1 MTFDDIQKLWV
12 QNGGDPRWAPLMAGI
27 AIGESGGNP
36 QALNPDASTGDYSA
50 GLWQINYRNGIN
62 APLVP
67 GQYRAGMPIYGGGP
81 GVSPQQA
88 AANLMADPN
97 LQAKAAIDLF
107 GQNGAGI
114 GNWTNDSTW
123 NAWMRAGA
131 PQAPAAD
138 VVKGWLN
145 GNLGNPGAGAG
156 SEIAGLNS
164 SGNAVT
170 GVVGGCGAGDPGGI
184 DIFGAHIGT
193 KCQLKGL
200 TAGLMIGIGLITMG
214 AGLFILARNTGAA
227 QAVLKAAPSPIGRA
241 ARALPKQTAPS
252 TAVRQ
257 AGPKKVSI
265 ASRKRDEQ
273 AAKSAQAAQ
282 DEAVKQAQF
291 AQMDANLRATRR
303 AA

>member
-1 MTFDDIQKLWV
+1 M
-12 QNGGDPRWAPLMAGI
+12 
-27 AIGESGGNP
+27 
-36 QALNPDASTGDYSA
+36 
-50 GLWQINYRNGIN
+50 
-62 APLVP
+62 
-67 GQYRAGMPIYGGGP
+67 
-81 GVSPQQA
+81 
-88 AANLMADPN
+88 
-97 LQAKAAIDLF
+97 
-107 GQNGAGI
+107 
-114 GNWTNDSTW
+114 
-123 NAWMRAGA
+123 
-131 PQAPAAD
+131 
-138 VVKGWLN
+138 
-145 GNLGNPGAGAG
+145 
-156 SEIAGLNS
+156 
-164 SGNAVT
+164 
-170 GVVGGCGAGDPGGI
+170 VGGCGAGDPGGI

-273 AAKSAQAAQ
+273 AAKAAQAAQ

>member
-200 TAGLMIGIGLITMG
+200 TAGLLIGVGLTIMG
-214 AGLFILARNTGAA
+214 AGLFILARNTSAA
-227 QAVLKAAPSPIGRA
+227 QAVAKAVPGPAGRA
-241 ARALPKQTAPS
+241 ARSMPRQTAPA
-252 TAVRQ
+252 TAIKQ
-257 AGPKKVSI
+257 AAPKAPSL
-265 ASRKRDEQ
+265 AQRKRDEKAARAAQ
-273 AAKSAQAAQ
+273 AAK
-282 DEAVKQAQF
+282 DESVKQAQF
-291 AQMDANLRATRR
+291 AQMDANMRGTRR

>member
-1 MTFDDIQKLWV
+1 MAQLTYEQIQQVWT

-27 AIGESGGNP
+27 AIAESGGITD
-36 QALNPDASTGDYSA
+36 ALNPDASTGDYSA

-97 LQAKAAIDLF
+97 LQAKAAIDLL
-107 GQNGAGI
+107 GQNAAGI
-114 GNWTNDSTW
+114 GNWTNDATW
-123 NAWMRAGA
+123 QKWMAAGA
-131 PQAPAAD
+131 PQAPSSD
-138 VVKGWLN
+138 TVKAWLGGSSTGIN
-145 GNLGNPGAGAG
+145 
-156 SEIAGLNS
+156 SEISGLNA
-164 SGNAVT
+164 SGNAV
-170 GVVGGCGAGDPGGI
+170 VQVNVGCGSGDLGGV

-193 KCQLKGL
+193 KCQLKGF
-200 TAGLMIGIGLITMG
+200 TGGLMVGMGLIIMG

-227 QAVLKAAPSPIGRA
+227 QAVLKAAPGGVGKA
-241 ARALPKQTAPS
+241 ARMLPKQIAPS
-252 TAVRQ
+252 TAARQ
-257 AGPKKVSI
+257 AAPKAPSA
-265 ASRKRDEQ
+265 ASRKRDTQ
-273 AAKSAQAAQ
+273 AAKAAESAQ

-291 AQMDANLRATRR
+291 AQMDANLRNTRR

>member
-1 MTFDDIQKLWV
+1 MTFDEIQKLWV

-36 QALNPDASTGDYSA
+36 QALNPNAGTGDYSV
-50 GLWQINYRNGIN
+50 GLWQINY
-62 APLVP
+62 
-67 GQYRAGMPIYGGGP
+67 YGNLRESRTARYG
-81 GVSPQQA
+81 SPEQLA
-88 AANLMADPN
+88 ADANR
-97 LQAKAAIDLF
+97 QAKAAIDLF

-138 VVKGWLN
+138 VVKGWLY

-200 TAGLMIGIGLITMG
+200 TAGLMIGVGLVTMG

-252 TAVRQ
+252 RVPRLAQR
-257 AGPKKVSI
+257 GSI
-265 ASRKRDEQ
+265 S
-273 AAKSAQAAQ
+273 
-282 DEAVKQAQF
+282 
-291 AQMDANLRATRR
+291 
-303 AA
+303 